1 MDKSRELVGSP
12 AERCRPS
19 LYLGAASLSMTS
31 LSIEVFG
38 APYTVVNGLVNVP
51 RCGKLHLYA
60 QKKKPELETAIE
72 MQKRIEEDTVDAQRI
87 KVRRLFCACTRSSTP
102 ALSHVVPCLAGQFS
116 SGPRSRG
123 AQHALAPWGYEHR
136 RTAGDADMRVDKS
149 IEFQLVLH

>member
-1 MDKSRELVGSP
+1 
-12 AERCRPS
+12 
-19 LYLGAASLSMTS
+19 MTS

-102 ALSHVVPCLAGQFS
+102 ALSHVVRCLAGQFS

-123 AQHALAPWGYEHR
+123 AQHALAPWGNAYSLACLAAASAIVGCKREAFTRLSRDDAVAAAPEAAWLR
-136 RTAGDADMRVDKS
+136 RSCGCVDGS
-149 IEFQLVLH
+149 A